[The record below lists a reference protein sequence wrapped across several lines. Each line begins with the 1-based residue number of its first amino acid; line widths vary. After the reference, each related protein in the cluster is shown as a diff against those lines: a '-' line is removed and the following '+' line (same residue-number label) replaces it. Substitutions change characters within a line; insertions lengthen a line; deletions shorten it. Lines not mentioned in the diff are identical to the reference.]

1 MSDVTTV
8 TVDDNSDL
16 QLFNNDDERKFKQQF
31 VIQFLAAHAA
41 VNYAANCSTGW
52 QYSSHPVE
60 DAQQLAKEAWQ
71 AWVKTIGTV
80 KPTHNLRLCDHA
92 DGVRGH
98 FCIGKTLDG
107 VYYAYWNEHQ
117 KRWATA
123 GTVYTSK
130 TEAEAKLK
138 ELAEREQQ

>member
-1 MSDVTTV
+1 MNFVRVIPRD
-8 TVDDNSDL
+8 
-16 QLFNNDDERKFKQQF
+16 LFNEAKLLKCIGLQYW
-31 VIQFLAAHAA
+31 LAIL
-41 VNYAANCSTGW
+41 
-52 QYSSHPVE
+52 QSSE

-98 FCIGKTLDG
+98 YCIGKTLDG
-107 VYYAYWNEHQ
+107 VYYAYWAEHQ

-130 TEAEAKLK
+130 TEAEAKLR
-138 ELAEREQQ
+138 ELT